1 MQQSLLASLATV
13 ATGILLAF
21 FAVDKFCLL
30 REEYVMQ
37 AIIIEKDRDFLS
49 KCQTPEGYASMNH
62 HPNFCEK
69 IIATART
76 GAFWHAVR
84 KVAGSLPVD
93 EAVHKL
99 ESVSWKVL
107 IVLALGFLFVPSLFI
122 RHSRSRCDTIPYY
135 CKAPAAEQ
143 VTYYCKAPTGDASI

>member
-1 MQQSLLASLATV
+1 MQQSLLASFATV
-13 ATGILLAF
+13 AVGILLAF

-37 AIIIEKDRDFLS
+37 AIIIEKDKEFLS
-49 KCQTPEGYASMNH
+49 KCQTPEGYANMNH

-107 IVLALGFLFVPSLFI
+107 LVLALGFLFVPSLFI
-122 RHSRSRCDTIPYY
+122 RHSRTRHDVIPHYYKPLADPHPLY
-135 CKAPAAEQ
+135 CKQPPAD
-143 VTYYCKAPTGDASI
+143 TRI